1 MLKPSETASLLLHLG
16 SMSCSRLCPA
26 PRRLYQYVPA
36 MTQALWAILCVSL
49 LPVSL
54 PPPHHSKA
62 KTILPPYRAK
72 TSLSSL
78 GGGTLQ
84 GCSKSE
90 LHLHTWDRLPN
101 GIQRVLQELLPSD
114 IHTPIQAREFLHG
127 LLALAGINP
136 MGLGSWRGGLL
147 RRVLSI
153 KEVMLSL
160 SFLGCSYGCPSPRVP
175 ADAAVGSHQQSRWLA
190 FPLPCALLS
199 VPGLVERYCWC
210 RGDR

>member
-1 MLKPSETASLLLHLG
+1 
-16 SMSCSRLCPA
+16 
-26 PRRLYQYVPA
+26 

-62 KTILPPYRAK
+62 KTILPPYQAK

-101 GIQRVLQELLPSD
+101 CIHRVLQELLPSD
-114 IHTPIQAREFLHG
+114 IHTSIQAHEFLHG
-127 LLALAGINP
+127 LLGLAGINP
-136 MGLGSWRGGLL
+136 MGLGSWRGGLF

-160 SFLGCSYGCPSPRVP
+160 SFLGVQLQVPLSPSPSLRSSLVSP
-175 ADAAVGSHQQSRWLA
+175 AIVLA
-190 FPLPCALLS
+190 GPSLPCGLLS
-199 VPGLVERYCWC
+199 VPGLVERYRWC
-210 RGDR
+210 RGEQ